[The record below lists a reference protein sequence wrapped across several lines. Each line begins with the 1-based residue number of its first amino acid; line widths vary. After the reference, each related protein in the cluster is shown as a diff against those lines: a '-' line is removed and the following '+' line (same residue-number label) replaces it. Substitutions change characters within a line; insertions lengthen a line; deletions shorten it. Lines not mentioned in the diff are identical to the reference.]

1 MAMKPRTMVSM
12 ELDDEDKM
20 DARQP
25 IAMQDRPDFP
35 YGLRISLTEKE
46 IEKLDIDHSS
56 LKVGGLIHLH
66 GFARITSVG
75 SSEHRSESGDGK
87 SQHCELQ
94 IEDLSIESE
103 DEENENEDDK
113 NGRG

>member
-12 ELDDEDKM
+12 ELDDESKS
-20 DARQP
+20 DAVQP
-25 IAMQDRPDFP
+25 IAMADKPDFP

-46 IEKLDIDHSS
+46 IEKLDIDHAS

-75 SSEHRSESGDGK
+75 SSEHRSKGGGGK
-87 SQHCELQ
+87 RKNCELQ

-103 DEENENEDDK
+103 DAENEDDDDRK
-113 NGRG
+113 

>member
-1 MAMKPRTMVSM
+1 MATKPRVMVSM
-12 ELDDEDKM
+12 EMDDEDKN
-20 DARQP
+20 DSLRP
-25 IAMQDRPDFP
+25 IPCETPDYP

-46 IEKLDIDHSS
+46 IAKLDLDHAS
-56 LKVGGLIHLH
+56 LQVGGLIHLH

-75 SSEHRSESGDGK
+75 SSEHRSESGGGK

-103 DEENENEDDK
+103 DAENEDDD
-113 NGRG
+113 